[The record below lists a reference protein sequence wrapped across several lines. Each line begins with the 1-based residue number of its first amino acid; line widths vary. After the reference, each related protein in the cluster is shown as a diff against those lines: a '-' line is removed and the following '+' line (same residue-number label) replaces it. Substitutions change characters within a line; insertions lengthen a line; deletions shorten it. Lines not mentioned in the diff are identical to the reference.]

1 VKPYGF
7 TADYVRRLVEGDVFV
22 KDHFTA
28 YFGELL
34 LIKLRGRLR
43 TRDAIDEVRQEVFL
57 RVLKKLHNGG
67 IEHPERLGAFVNSVC
82 NNVLLERFRDAE
94 RSSPLDPEVLN
105 PPDPRMDLDALLIQE
120 ERKRLVHSVL
130 LELVERDRDVIQLL
144 FLEGLS
150 RAEVSKRMGVDEDY
164 LRVVV
169 YRAISRFRERVEKR
183 NN

>member
-1 VKPYGF
+1 MKPYGF

-22 KDHFTA
+22 KEHFTA

-34 LIKLRGRLR
+34 LIKLRGRLT

-67 IEHPERLGAFVNSVC
+67 LEHPERLGAFVNSVC
-82 NNVLLERFRDAE
+82 NHVLLERLRDEAR
-94 RSSPLDPEVLN
+94 RSSVDPASLD

-120 ERKRLVHSVL
+120 ERKRLVHRVL
-130 LELVERDRDVIQLL
+130 LDLVERDREVIELL

-150 RAEVSKRMGVDEDY
+150 KAAVSILWLDPTPT
-164 LRVVV
+164 
-169 YRAISRFRERVEKR
+169 A
-183 NN
+183 